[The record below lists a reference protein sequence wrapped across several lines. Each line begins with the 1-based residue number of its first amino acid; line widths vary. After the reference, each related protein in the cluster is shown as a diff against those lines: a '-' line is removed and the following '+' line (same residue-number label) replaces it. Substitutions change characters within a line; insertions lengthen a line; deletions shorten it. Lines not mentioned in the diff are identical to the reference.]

1 MLTKSSKRYIRKVL
15 PFSQTVGRHI
25 FAIVSKGFGCLLRI
39 FLCYLREIAGL
50 DHRVQRLNY
59 APCVKNKVLLLHKT
73 PVPPEEFDLTIPI
86 VLQNNQTIVTPFT

>member
-25 FAIVSKGFGCLLRI
+25 FAIVSKGFACLLRI